1 MAKKLKD
8 EVQEPGAKRLSDKYY
23 EPGEIT
29 WDLRPG
35 WNDLPHIVEDDG
47 GDEREPNIPWWQN
60 SPIYNETPYDGVD
73 DPEDVAW
80 DTYTPS
86 PTDYSK
92 RTSSSQEYFDLISR
106 MGGSPNG
113 GTNGN
118 KGDKGDDGKTPVV
131 NQGNADLT
139 TAMAYLQQ
147 MQGMIDGIDL
157 DKFKFDLN
165 GEELYQQYR
174 DQYLRNGRLAM
185 MDTMGQAAGLTGGYG
200 SSYAQNAGQQA
211 YQGYVNELNAVVPQ
225 VYDRAYQRWG
235 DEQDLK
241 LRKYQL
247 MADQYG
253 RILDQEDRD
262 DTRQYNADKLASEEE
277 IARIKADQAE
287 NESIRKANADREAA
301 LIKSGSFTYGPDRE
315 LLYIG
320 DYRAND
326 DGTYS
331 YAGNDVEDIHGIP
344 STTIDRKVEDAIE
357 NWISTAGASF
367 PYFIEQKNGR
377 KIMLDRLVE
386 ENKWDEVQKQ
396 YALKHINDILSTGE

>member
-8 EVQEPGAKRLSDKYY
+8 EVQEPGKTSASNGTFRNGAEWFTTKFP
-23 EPGEIT
+23 EETAEIY
-29 WDLRPG
+29 
-35 WNDLPHIVEDDG
+35 DDG
-47 GDEREPNIPWWQN
+47 GDEREPNVPWWQN
-60 SPIYNETPYDGVD
+60 SPIYNETPYDAD

-92 RTSSSQEYFDLISR
+92 RTSPSQEYFNLISR

-118 KGDKGDDGKTPVV
+118 KGDKGDDGKTPIV
-131 NQGNADLT
+131 NQGNADIT
-139 TAMAYLQQ
+139 PAMAYLQQ

-253 RILDQEDRD
+253 RLLDQEDRD
-262 DTRQYNADKLASEEE
+262 YTRQYNADKLAAQE
-277 IARIKADQAE
+277 R
-287 NESIRKANADREAA
+287 ESQRKYDYDTAKLEYDAAKDKEAA
-301 LIKSGSFTYGPDRE
+301 LIKSETWEYGPDGTPI
-315 LLYIG
+315 YTG
-320 DYRAND
+320 NYRANG

-331 YAGNDVEDIHGIP
+331 YAGGSGEEELIDGI
-344 STTIDRKVEDAIE
+344 STTEISDKVYDMIKSLNE
-357 NWISTAGASF
+357 SRGAAPLSMVDV
-367 PYFIEQKNGR
+367 YAVA
-377 KIMLDRLVE
+377 DRLAA
-386 ENKWDEVQKQ
+386 ENKWNNKQ
-396 YALKHINDILSTGE
+396 RSKAIEYIKYVLS

>member
-1 MAKKLKD
+1 MSKRLKD

-35 WNDLPHIVEDDG
+35 WNDLPHIDDDG

-60 SPIYNETPYDGVD
+60 SPIYNETPYDGID
-73 DPEDVAW
+73 DPDDVAW

-92 RTSSSQEYFDLISR
+92 RFSPSQEYFDLIKR
-106 MGGSPNG
+106 MGGSPDG

-118 KGDKGDDGKTPVV
+118 KGDKDDDGKTP
-131 NQGNADLT
+131 NDQGNTDIT
-139 TAMAYLQQ
+139 PAMAYLQQ

-247 MADQYG
+247 MGDMADRLIAQ
-253 RILDQEDRD
+253 DERD
-262 DTRQYNADKLASEEE
+262 YTRQYDADKLEAEKQKNEYDYNVKMAE
-277 IARIKADQAE
+277 LEDKADTRDLNWQKYYLDMANKGFAYDE
-287 NESIRKANADREAA
+287 NGNLVKVKEPEA
-301 LIKSGSFTYGPDRE
+301 IT
-315 LLYIG
+315 
-320 DYRAND
+320 
-326 DGTYS
+326 
-331 YAGNDVEDIHGIP
+331 IHGVSADEI
-344 STTIDRKVEDAIE
+344 SEKVYNYFD
-357 NWISTAGASF
+357 NISVEGAVGFNNAVQALQGVATNKGKDVAGVIAD
-367 PYFIEQKNGR
+367 I
-377 KIMLDRLVE
+377 LAE
-386 ENKWDEVQKQ
+386 ENKWDAMQRAE
-396 YALKHINDILSTGE
+396 ALKTIKYLLSE